1 MSTGALGPPIV
12 QTILDDAGDPV
23 SGAQIFFYKTG
34 TSTPAAVYHD
44 AALLVPW
51 TIPAVT
57 DSAGRIVFYL
67 DPAGGA
73 LKVVVKDGLGVQF
86 GPVVDPYTPTN
97 AGSVGL
103 GEIFV
108 FGSNS
113 AAAVTV
119 TSYPSG
125 ATFDTLQPGS
135 SVWLQDSAALSGVYV
150 LEATGVQTVSG
161 TLTVALVNL
170 TSGAPDT
177 PIATCAITSLTGQV
191 VQSSP
196 IVFPGGGVVIEYGIK
211 SKVDSNT
218 GFVLGAR
225 ITRTA

>member
-1 MSTGALGPPIV
+1 MSTGALAPAFYH
-12 QTILDDAGDPV
+12 TALDDAGVPV
-23 SGAQIFFYKTG
+23 SGAQLWFYQTG

-51 TIPAVT
+51 TFPAVT
-57 DSAGRIVFYL
+57 DSAGRIVVYL
-67 DPAGGA
+67 NPSTGA
-73 LKVVVKDGLGVQF
+73 LKLVQKDSLGVQF
-86 GPVVDPYTPTN
+86 GPVVDPILPVN

-170 TSGAPDT
+170 SDGSPDT
-177 PIATCAITSLTGQV
+177 PIATCAITSLTGAV
-191 VQSSP
+191 VDSAP
-196 IVFPGGGVVIEYGIK
+196 IVFPGVAR
-211 SKVDSNT
+211 SSNM
-218 GFVLGAR
+218 A
-225 ITRTA
+225 